1 MWFDRKARVAYM
13 DEIRET
19 VASYRTK
26 ATYQDY
32 LKLPEGALYQ
42 LIGGEL
48 VLSPSPESKHQRI
61 RRKLGVAVANFADE
75 HYLDEVYFA
84 PMDVYFN
91 DEETYQ
97 PDIFFVPWNREK
109 IVEKGRINGA
119 PDLVVEVLS
128 PSTARD
134 DLTTKFK
141 TYERYGV
148 REYWV
153 IDPDDEG
160 VGIYLGDKGRL
171 TLHQQVQGQ
180 GLLKSK
186 VLSGFTV
193 EAEYLFRRR

>member
-1 MWFDRKARVAYM
+1 M